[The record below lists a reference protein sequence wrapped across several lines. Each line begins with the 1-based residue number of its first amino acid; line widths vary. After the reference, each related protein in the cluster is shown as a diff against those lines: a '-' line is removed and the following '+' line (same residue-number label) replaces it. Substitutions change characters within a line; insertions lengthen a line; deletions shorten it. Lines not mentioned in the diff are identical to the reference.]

1 MKIELKNI
9 KHYPKLSD
17 ETNAFTAEIYVDG
30 IKTAQAENGG
40 YGAETI
46 IHEYQGKSKLLSD
59 VRMYCKTLPKEHSIA
74 YDVDF
79 EQTLDYIID
88 KLVCED
94 LLKKDK
100 LKIKKSFEK
109 DMKKGICYGT
119 TIEKYKILYWKNYTL
134 EQLLNFET
142 GKLIIKK
149 ALTNLKNE
157 NILNTNIPKELYESL

>member
-17 ETNAFTAEIYVDG
+17 ETNAFSADIYIDDV
-30 IKTAQAENGG
+30 KTAHAENGG
-40 YGAETI
+40 YGAETN

-59 VRMYCKTLPKEHSIA
+59 VRMYCKTLPKEHSNEF
-74 YDVDF
+74 DVDF
-79 EQTLDYIID
+79 EQTLDYIVD
-88 KLVCED
+88 KLVYED

-100 LKIKKSFEK
+100 LKIKKYFEK

-119 TIEKYKILYWKNYTL
+119 IENYKILYWKNYSL
-134 EQLLNFET
+134 EQLLNYET
-142 GKLIIKK
+142 GKLVIKK